1 MGFWK
6 SLRYMQ
12 SVLSAAIDPQLHALC
27 ARQGL
32 KSGAC
37 MKWRMPQK
45 QE

>member
-27 ARQGL
+27 VRALNQGL
-32 KSGAC
+32 V
-37 MKWRMPQK
+37 
-45 QE
+45 